1 MLTINI
7 INCILQFLF
16 KFISSEFLFSTA
28 MGVDFVKLLDLGPD
42 FPQILRNSILDNNF
56 YKILSAFQ
64 VDLPGK

>member
-1 MLTINI
+1 MLATNI

-16 KFISSEFLFSTA
+16 KFISSEFFISTA
-28 MGVDFVKLLDLGPD
+28 MGVDFVKLLNLGPD